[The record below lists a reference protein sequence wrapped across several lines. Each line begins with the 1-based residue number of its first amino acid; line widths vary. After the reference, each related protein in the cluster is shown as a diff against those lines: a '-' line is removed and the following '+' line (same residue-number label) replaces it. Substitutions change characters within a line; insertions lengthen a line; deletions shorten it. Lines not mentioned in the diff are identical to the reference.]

1 MGFRT
6 LFDASSGAAAFAV
19 AKRLSHLLSTPPGVF
34 RVLAG
39 RVWAFESCSTQAAA
53 QAQLNPTL
61 SAKTTGCRWY
71 SSFPVFFYAR
81 WIGYVGTPKNFQA
94 GGVNWTKSS

>member
-1 MGFRT
+1 MGPFR
-6 LFDASSGAAAFAV
+6 F
-19 AKRLSHLLSTPPGVF
+19 
-34 RVLAG
+34 LAE
-39 RVWAFESCSTQAAA
+39 RVWAFEPCSTNTAAQRHVGEA
-53 QAQLNPTL
+53 APQAQLNPTL

-94 GGVNWTKSS
+94 GGGELDQIKLNYGS